1 MLYPLVLG
9 IKQHIKMTG
18 IVRCSVSSDHGK
30 KLLFKTVGEVF
41 RKLELLGCIKTKVL
55 RINSYVMRGA
65 SARKCK
71 LFALVP
77 LQFKKRYSKLDWLSP
92 GAAHPSMSPR

>member
-1 MLYPLVLG
+1 M
-9 IKQHIKMTG
+9 
-18 IVRCSVSSDHGK
+18 DGK
-30 KLLFKTVGEVF
+30 KLVFKILGEVF

-65 SARKCK
+65 SARKCE

-77 LQFKKRYSKLDWLSP
+77 LQLKKKRYSKLDWLSP

>member
-1 MLYPLVLG
+1 M
-9 IKQHIKMTG
+9 
-18 IVRCSVSSDHGK
+18 DGK
-30 KLLFKTVGEVF
+30 KLVFKILGEVF

-92 GAAHPSMSPR
+92 GAAHPLMSPR